1 MAILLNDTRPT
12 APPAAPVA
20 DDGADAR
27 RRRDPEATR
36 KAILDA
42 AEELFVLLGP
52 VATTTAEIAKA
63 AGINKSL
70 IHHHFGSKEALW
82 EEVKRRHFGAYF
94 AVQKEML
101 AAATEPSTE
110 LVRDSLHAFFRF
122 LQHDPKSVRFMSWSF
137 CENELG
143 KLDQEKE
150 LFELGIEKIRQ
161 SQEAGTIRRDVE
173 PLFVIKTFV
182 ALALHWFQT
191 CRVTLSI
198 IDSKVSP
205 AELDELYL
213 DTATK
218 ILLEGIRPRTA

>member
-1 MAILLNDTRPT
+1 MAIVLTDKRSG
-12 APPAAPVA
+12 PAATQA
-20 DDGADAR
+20 DEGAESR

-42 AEELFVLLGP
+42 AEDLFVQLGP
-52 VATTTAEIAKA
+52 DATTTAEIAKA
-63 AGINKSL
+63 ARINKSL

-94 AVQKEML
+94 AAQKQML
-101 AAATEPSTE
+101 AAATEPTAE
-110 LVRDSLHAFFRF
+110 LLRASLHAFFRF
-122 LQHDPKSVRFMSWSF
+122 LQSDPKSVRFMSWSF

-143 KLDQEKE
+143 KIDQEKE
-150 LFELGIEKIRQ
+150 LFELGIERIRQ
-161 SQEAGTIRRDVE
+161 SQEAGTIRSDIE

-191 CRVTLSI
+191 CRVTLSM
-198 IDSKVSP
+198 IDSEISP
-205 AELDELYL
+205 AQLDELYL

-218 ILLEGIRPRTA
+218 ILLEGVRPPRTA